1 VNRKIKLAAPPAR
14 QGAKYQLGLVVSTE
28 PVLPTA
34 DAQIPERWMS
44 WQGGGD
50 LVIEPPDLP
59 VAAQESGSGPNPPD
73 RVRGRVWQL
82 CPGTSDVD
90 FLGDLKRVVDL
101 NAEVAYGAFDPRV
114 AE

>member
-1 VNRKIKLAAPPAR
+1 MMGQYWWGSIAALR
-14 QGAKYQLGLVVSTE
+14 
-28 PVLPTA
+28 
-34 DAQIPERWMS
+34 
-44 WQGGGD
+44 
-50 LVIEPPDLP
+50 
-59 VAAQESGSGPNPPD
+59 ESESGPNLPD
-73 RVRGRVWQL
+73 RVTGRARQL